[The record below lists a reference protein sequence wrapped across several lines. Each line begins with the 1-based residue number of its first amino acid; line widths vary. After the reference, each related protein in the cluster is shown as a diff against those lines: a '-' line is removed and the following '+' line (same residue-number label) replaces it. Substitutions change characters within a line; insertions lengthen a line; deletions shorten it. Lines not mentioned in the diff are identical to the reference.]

1 MASKVEKNRIRKIID
16 AVEKASTGD
25 RFVALDVSSRND
37 DLDLLASALNQ
48 FLGKVNPSGVFKEL
62 EEVVPDETEER
73 IQNILDSIQESY
85 FEVDLK
91 GNLVF
96 FNDRALR
103 ELGYDAKEL
112 QGMAFRYLVDS
123 DTARMLYDTFHRV
136 YRSCQPLR
144 GFEWQVNIK
153 DGRVIDVESSIG
165 LLRDKNGRPC
175 GFHGVARN
183 ITDRKHA
190 ERELRL
196 SEEKYRTI
204 LDIMEEAYMECDLL
218 GTITF
223 VNDTAC
229 RFFGERQD
237 NLIGASLRDYQP
249 SEAAD
254 RMHQVFTRIY
264 ETGRPQLQVDYDLA
278 SNSGECRSYQLNAA
292 LKLDAAGNP
301 CGFRLLIRDVT
312 DRKKAQ
318 EDLRASESKY
328 RSILENIQETYVE
341 TNLRGDF
348 TFFNDAMCDLLGYS
362 RNELRAMNYR
372 DCVTPGGAL
381 QTYRIFNEIYRTNEK
396 KDFIEHE
403 LIAKDGRRIIVH
415 MSVSLIHSPAGHP
428 AGFRGIARD
437 VTDRIRSEQMIQASE
452 KRLRMITESIRD
464 VIWTMDLKKRYT
476 YMSPAILS
484 IFGYTADQ
492 FANLSFA
499 DYLKPASRAMVE
511 KALTEEITRANAGQM
526 QISDGHRR
534 LELECIHKDGTTR
547 WVEIKTDF
555 NCDESGRPFE
565 ILGVTRDITDRRK
578 AEEAI
583 RESEKRYRM
592 IVENMHDTITILDFN
607 LQYLYQSPSEIRIT
621 GYTPEEIMKIPVKD
635 QLTPESYV
643 RAENILAEEMAK
655 EFSGEPLD
663 PNRSMTVELE
673 VYHKNGSKVWQ
684 EVTASFSRDE
694 NGRPVGILL
703 VGRNITQRKQA
714 EQERDRLA
722 SQLLQAQKL
731 ETVGRLAGGVAHDF
745 NNMLNV
751 ILGYADL
758 AKLRLKPGDPIR
770 TDLEEIEKAACRSRD
785 LTAQLL
791 AFSRKQII
799 APRPVDLN
807 WIINDTQNAISRL
820 IGEDIDLRFYPGV
833 DLWTIKFD
841 PMQAEQILMNL
852 AVNARDAMPFTGK
865 CIIETSNVVIDSRF
879 CREHIGFSPGE
890 YVLLTVSDTGTGIDK
905 DHLPYVFEP
914 FFTTKEVGK
923 GTGLGLATVYGIV
936 QQNNGFILV
945 HSEPGQGSTF
955 QIYFP
960 KTDEPIEVPA
970 SQPVLPVRSGAGTIL
985 LVEDDEM
992 VLKMVTDMLQALD
1005 YTVIATDS
1013 PPEAISICEKGLQP
1027 IDLVITDVVMPV
1039 MSGGEMSKKLKI
1051 CRPDLKLLFMSGHNA
1066 DIIVHHGVLEEGVQ
1080 FIQKPFSMS
1089 DLARKVKELISAA

>member
-1 MASKVEKNRIRKIID
+1 MASKEETNRIRKMIS
-16 AVEKASTGD
+16 ALEKAAGEPL
-25 RFVALDVSSRND
+25 VVLDVSRRND

-48 FLGKVNPSGVFKEL
+48 LLQKLNPSNVL
-62 EEVVPDETEER
+62 EEWKKAVSDAAEER
-73 IQNILDSIQESY
+73 IRNILDSIEESY

-96 FNDRALR
+96 FNDRALH

-112 QGMAFRYLVDS
+112 QGLAFRYLVDA
-123 DTARMLYDTFHRV
+123 DTAQMLFETFHRV
-136 YRSCQPLR
+136 YRTGQPAR
-144 GFEWQVNIK
+144 GFGWQVNIK

-165 LLRDKNGRPC
+165 LLRNKNGKPC
-175 GFHGVARN
+175 GFHGVVRN
-183 ITDRKHA
+183 ITDQKHA

-196 SEEKYRTI
+196 SEERYRTI
-204 LDIMEEAYMECDLL
+204 LDIMEEAYIEYDLR

-229 RFFGERQD
+229 RLFGARQE
-237 NLIGASLRDYQP
+237 NLIGGSYRDNQP
-249 SEAAD
+249 SDAAD
-254 RMHQVFTRIY
+254 RMLQVFNRIY
-264 ETGRPQLQVDYDLA
+264 ETGRPQLHVEHDLVL
-278 SNSGECRSYQLNAA
+278 NNGECRSYQLNAA
-292 LKLDAAGNP
+292 LKLDEAGKP
-301 CGFRLLIRDVT
+301 CGFRLLTWDVT
-312 DRKKAQ
+312 EHKKAQ
-318 EDLRASESKY
+318 EDLRASEAKY
-328 RSILENIQETYVE
+328 RSILENMQETYVE
-341 TNLRGDF
+341 TDLRGDF
-348 TFFNDAMCDLLGYS
+348 TFFNDGLCELLGYS
-362 RNELRAMNYR
+362 RKELQKMNYR
-372 DCVTPGGAL
+372 DCVAPEGIL
-381 QTYRIFNEIYRTNEK
+381 KTYKIFNEIFRTGEK
-396 KDFIEHE
+396 EEFIEHE
-403 LIAKDGRRIIVH
+403 ILARDKRRIIVH

-428 AGFRGIARD
+428 TGFRGIARD
-437 VTDRIRSEQMIQASE
+437 VTDRIRSEQKIQESE

-464 VIWTMDLKKRYT
+464 VIWTMDLQQRYT
-476 YMSPAILS
+476 YISPS
-484 IFGYTADQ
+484 VVMVTGYTPEEYA
-492 FANLSFA
+492 ALTFA
-499 DYLKPASRAMVE
+499 DYLTPASRVKAE
-511 KALTEEITRANAGQM
+511 KALSEELSRAYAGHQS
-526 QISDGHRR
+526 ISDAHRR
-534 LELECIHKDGTTR
+534 LEFEIIHKDGTPR

-555 NCDESGRPFE
+555 NRDESGMPFE
-565 ILGVTRDITDRRK
+565 ILGVTRDITERRQV
-578 AEEAI
+578 EEAI

-592 IVENMHDTITILDFN
+592 IVENMHDTITLLDFN

-621 GYTPEEIMKIPVKD
+621 GYAPEEIMKIPIKD
-635 QLTPESYV
+635 QLTPESYARV
-643 RAENILAEEMAK
+643 EKILEEEMAR
-655 EFSGEPLD
+655 EFGAEPLD
-663 PNRSMTVELE
+663 PNRSKTVEVE
-673 VYHKNGSKVWQ
+673 VYHKNGSKIWQ
-684 EVTASFSRDE
+684 DVTASFSRDE
-694 NGRPVGILL
+694 KGRPAGILL
-703 VGRNITQRKQA
+703 VGRNINERKQA
-714 EQERDRLA
+714 EQERDCLA
-722 SQLLQAQKL
+722 MQLLQAQKL

-758 AKLRLKPGDPIR
+758 AKLRLEPGDPTR
-770 TDLEEIEKAACRSRD
+770 ADLEEIEKAACRSRD

-807 WIINDTQNAISRL
+807 WIINDTQNSISRL
-820 IGEDIDLRFYPGV
+820 IGEDIDLRFYPGAE
-833 DLWTIKFD
+833 LWTIKFD
-841 PMQAEQILMNL
+841 PMQVEQILMNL
-852 AVNARDAMPFTGK
+852 AVNARDAMPFAGK
-865 CIIETSNVVIDSRF
+865 LMIETSNVVIDSRF
-879 CREHIGFSPGE
+879 CREHIGFLPGD
-890 YVLLTVSDTGTGIDK
+890 YVLLTVSDSGTGIDK

-960 KTDEPIEVPA
+960 KTNEPLEVKA
-970 SQPVLPVRSGAGTIL
+970 SEPVLPLRSGAGTIL
-985 LVEDDEM
+985 LVEDNEM
-992 VLKMVTDMLQALD
+992 VLKMVTDMLEVMD

-1013 PPEAISICEKGLQP
+1013 PLDAISICENGLQP